1 MNSTITMASEV
12 NLEYILPPIG
22 LAVFLM
28 YMTSYFVL
36 LWRYPLRLNLG
47 LKMAVRRRWAA
58 HVVHDNQALIAVQTL
73 RNSQL
78 ASGVFASAA
87 VIVAFFAFQQGA
99 TLAGSG
105 HSFQG
110 IKFYCL
116 GATLVAAFIVFGI
129 SIRESEQCG
138 YLSFAK
144 ALPKE
149 WNEIEVP
156 LVPRS
161 MESNAAL
168 RREMTIANPEA
179 RGLLAGSA
187 VAHSVFYWALGLR
200 FFYLGVCIG
209 GWIASPIACLIVT
222 VVMVSVMYFWDRSVS
237 SAMER
242 SL

>member
-1 MNSTITMASEV
+1 MLSMIT
-12 NLEYILPPIG
+12 
-22 LAVFLM
+22 
-28 YMTSYFVL
+28 
-36 LWRYPLRLNLG
+36 
-47 LKMAVRRRWAA
+47 RRSSLFRRFA
-58 HVVHDNQALIAVQTL
+58 
-73 RNSQL
+73 NSQL

-99 TLAGSG
+99 TLASSG
-105 HSFQG
+105 QSFQG
-110 IKFYCL
+110 VKFYCL

-200 FFYLGVCIG
+200 FFYPGVCIG

-222 VVMVSVMYFWDRSVS
+222 MLMVSVMYFWDRSVS

>member
-1 MNSTITMASEV
+1 MNSTVTMASEV
-12 NLEYILPPIG
+12 NLEYILPPIA
-22 LAVFLM
+22 LAVFLT

-36 LWRYPLRLNLG
+36 LWRHPLRLNLG

-87 VIVAFFAFQQGA
+87 VIVAFFALQQGA
-99 TLAGSG
+99 TLASSG
-105 HSFQG
+105 QSFQG
-110 IKFYCL
+110 VKFYCL

-222 VVMVSVMYFWDRSVS
+222 VLMVSVMYFWDRSVS